1 MRNNLNSTDFDKISL
16 SERKYERLCTMIFSC
31 IPSSILM
38 FDRNLRVIIANKNFL
53 EKSRRA
59 EYETVGKHVDEIFPS
74 VILQYTRLS
83 ERIRTVFE
91 TGIGDR
97 GREMYYRS
105 PGLPTRVYYYN
116 LTPLIDDQGIVESV
130 MLIMDDITQQ
140 VSLREKVRQTERH
153 LAGVVESA
161 NDVVTSL
168 DSRGMILTWNN
179 AAERISGYIERE
191 LVSKPLT
198 TICVEAQKTTL
209 VSIIEDLSRGKTVKH
224 IELGLKTKTGKIIP
238 ISWSFA
244 LMRDD
249 AQAVVGIVGVGQDL
263 AERRELEAQ
272 LFHSAKLASLGVMAG
287 GIAHEIRNPLGI
299 SSAAAQLLLEYPENE
314 TLRKECAQKIYS
326 GIKRASQIIEELLK
340 FSRPSEGRFE
350 LTNINDAVMETL
362 TLIEK
367 QLVLMRIEIKKNL
380 DSHIP
385 VIESEKNL
393 LKQAFLNMFLN
404 AANAMPDGGALT
416 ITTATD
422 GKNNVLITF
431 KDTGCGISSENVD
444 KIFDPFFTTMPVGK
458 GTGLG
463 LSITYSIIKHHEGN
477 INVESVVGKGTTFTI
492 RLPIKKS

>member
-1 MRNNLNSTDFDKISL
+1 MKSIDFDNMSL

-31 IPSSILM
+31 IPSSLLM
-38 FDRNLRVIIANKNFL
+38 FDRNLHVVIANKNFL
-53 EKSRRA
+53 EKSRRTQ
-59 EYETVGKHVDEIFPS
+59 YETVGKHVDEIFPS

-91 TGIGDR
+91 TGVGDR

-116 LTPLIDDQGIVESV
+116 LTPLVDNQGIVESV

-161 NDVVTSL
+161 NDIVTSL
-168 DSRGMILTWNN
+168 DPKGMILTWNN
-179 AAERISGYIERE
+179 AAERISGYIEKE
-191 LVSKPLT
+191 LLSKSLT
-198 TICVEAQKTTL
+198 TICADTHKATL
-209 VSIIEDLSRGKTVKH
+209 VSIVEGLSRGKMVKH

-263 AERRELEAQ
+263 AERRELESQ

-380 DSHIP
+380 DRHIP
-385 VIESEKNL
+385 LIESEKNL

-404 AANAMPDGGALT
+404 AANAMPDGGTLT
-416 ITTATD
+416 LTTATD
-422 GKNNVLITF
+422 GKNSVMISF
-431 KDTGCGISSENVD
+431 RDTGCGIPSENAD

-463 LSITYSIIKHHEGN
+463 LSITYSIIKHHEGV
-477 INVESVVGKGTTFTI
+477 ILVESAVGKGTSFTI
-492 RLPIKKS
+492 KLPIKKT